1 MDYIQL
7 DYIDDNFYEWTLSGS
22 QTYIYA
28 HKYELHK
35 KIALH
40 CFLFT
45 QEINNSENLIFTL
58 LILNWF
64 RYKLSQAK

>member
-1 MDYIQL
+1 MKWIISNWIIL
-7 DYIDDNFYEWTLSGS
+7 MTIFMNEHLVVVKHI
-22 QTYIYA
+22 YIYA

-58 LILNWF
+58 LILN
-64 RYKLSQAK
+64 